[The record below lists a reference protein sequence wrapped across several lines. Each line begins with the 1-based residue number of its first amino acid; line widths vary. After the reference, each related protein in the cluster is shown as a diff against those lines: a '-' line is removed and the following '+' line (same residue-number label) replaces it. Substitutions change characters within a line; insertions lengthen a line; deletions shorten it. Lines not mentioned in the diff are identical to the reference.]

1 MYTPSLAN
9 KSDSFGCLSI
19 DPINTVSTSVKQMSS
34 DDFEVLKQLGQDG
47 AQGVVSLVEFPN
59 GLRAAMKQFKKT
71 KSSARIQVEA
81 DFQQRAADAGIAPE
95 VMHVDL
101 DEKRIFMEP
110 MSQRIVDVV
119 TRGSARLS
127 DDLTH
132 IMKTLDSIGILHN
145 DGNALNLMLDYDDRL
160 KILDFGL
167 AKEINEKVR
176 KKWQGE
182 PNIRVTLHMLRKG
195 LRKYK
200 INV

>member
-1 MYTPSLAN
+1 
-9 KSDSFGCLSI
+9 
-19 DPINTVSTSVKQMSS
+19 
-34 DDFEVLKQLGQDG
+34 
-47 AQGVVSLVEFPN
+47 
-59 GLRAAMKQFKKT
+59 
-71 KSSARIQVEA
+71 
-81 DFQQRAADAGIAPE
+81 
-95 VMHVDL
+95 MHVDL

-127 DDLTH
+127 DDLTR

-182 PNIRVTLHMLRKG
+182 PNIKVTLHMLRKG